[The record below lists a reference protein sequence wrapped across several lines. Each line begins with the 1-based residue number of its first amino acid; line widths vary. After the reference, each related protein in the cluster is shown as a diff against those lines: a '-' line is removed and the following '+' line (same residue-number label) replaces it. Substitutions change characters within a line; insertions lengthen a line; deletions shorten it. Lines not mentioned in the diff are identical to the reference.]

1 MIIWPDNNLPAQSRE
16 WAEVV
21 EDEIERIDRKR
32 SAGGG
37 GGDSGTGEGIP
48 GPAGPQ
54 GPEGP
59 AGPQGP
65 QGPQGEPGVDGID
78 GSDGAQGPQGE
89 PGIQGPQGEP
99 GPQGEQGLQGI
110 QGEPGPQGEQG
121 PKGDTGDQGP
131 QGIQGIQGETGP
143 QGPQGL
149 QGETGPQGPEG
160 IQGPKGDTG
169 DTGPAGA
176 TGPQGEQG
184 PQGANGFSAYQVA
197 QIEGFTG
204 TEEEWLASLV
214 GAQGPQ
220 GETGATGPQGLQ
232 GETGPQG
239 PQGLQGETGPTGSQG
254 DTGPAGPGIATG
266 GTAGQILSKV
276 DGTDYNTTW
285 IDNFAPNVELYVKN
299 STGTTLNKG
308 QVVYITGSDGNNP
321 LISLADADTE
331 GTSSKTI
338 GLLKQTLLTGE
349 HGYVITEGILEGVN
363 TDGATAGQPIWLS
376 STAGAFVYG
385 TPPAEPAHS
394 VYLGVVVRVQ
404 TNNGKIY
411 VKVQNGFELNELHGV
426 QISDVQPGDALV
438 YNSVTGLWEN
448 TQAVGPQGPEGPAG
462 PTGPQGATG
471 PAGADGAD
479 GDTGIVAQAE
489 PPANTDILWL
499 DTDESGIGIP
509 VGGTAGQVLAKV
521 DGSDYNT
528 EWIDGGGTFA
538 IQLNEQNIVANYSI
552 PVGYNGVSA
561 GPITIANGVVVTI
574 PSGSAWSIV

>member
-37 GGDSGTGEGIP
+37 GSDAGTGEGIP

-59 AGPQGP
+59 PGPP
-65 QGPQGEPGVDGID
+65 GPQGEPGVDGID

-99 GPQGEQGLQGI
+99 GPQGETGLQGV
-110 QGEPGPQGEQG
+110 QGEPGPQGQQG

-131 QGIQGIQGETGP
+131 QGIQGIQGEVGP

-149 QGETGPQGPEG
+149 QGEPGPQGPEG

-176 TGPQGEQG
+176 TGATGPQG

-204 TEEEWLASLV
+204 TEEEWLASLI
-214 GAQGPQ
+214 GAQGPA
-220 GETGATGPQGLQ
+220 GDTGPQG
-232 GETGPQG
+232 E
-239 PQGLQGETGPTGSQG
+239 
-254 DTGPAGPGIATG
+254 TGPAGPGIAAG

-299 STGTTLNKG
+299 ATGTTLNKG

-338 GLLKQTLLTGE
+338 GLLKQTLLTGD
-349 HGYVITEGILEGVN
+349 HGYVITEGILEGIN
-363 TDGATAGQPIWLS
+363 TDGATAGQSVWLS
-376 STAGAFVYG
+376 STPGAFVYG

-448 TQAVGPQGPEGPAG
+448 TQAVGPQGPEG
-462 PTGPQGATG
+462 ATG

-479 GDTGIVAQAE
+479 GDTGIVAQATA
-489 PPANTDILWL
+489 PVNTDVLWL
-499 DTDESGIGIP
+499 DTDEVGIGIP
-509 VGGTAGQVLAKV
+509 AGGISGQVLAKV
-521 DGSDYNT
+521 DGADYNT
-528 EWIDGGGTFA
+528 EWVEAGGTFA
-538 IQLNEQNIVANYSI
+538 IQLNEQSIVANYSI
-552 PVGYNGVSA
+552 PLGYNGVSA
-561 GPITIANGVVVTI
+561 GPITIADGVIVTI